1 MGHPMLAV
9 VAQFLGY
16 GRAGGSPLRRTA
28 PGAAHCIARCGTI
41 APMKEVTRNDTH
53 AIAIGAGILGTGG
66 GGSTYLNRL
75 RLDRELAA
83 HGHPLPIISADDVP
97 DDALVCA
104 VGGMGAP
111 TVSNEKLQEGREIY
125 RAVRALEAH
134 LRQPMHA
141 IVIGEIGG
149 GNALGPLVAA
159 LQLGLPAVDGDSM
172 GRAFPELQMDTFMI
186 YGLAP
191 APFVLSDTHGNIT
204 IFQRIGSP
212 QQAEAFARSLTIE
225 MGGSAGLV
233 MPVMT
238 GAELKRTIIRDTLSL
253 AKRIGETVLACRAR
267 SIEPAQTIAELCKGR
282 ILFTGKIIDVERRT
296 VQGFARG
303 NLKIAPFRG
312 VAPPPMSMGGPRG
325 VDSAGGPR
333 GVAPPPKSMG
343 GPRGVL
349 HIDFQNENLIARLGD
364 EVLCAVPDLIT
375 IVSLDDG
382 EAIGTESL
390 RYGLRVAVLGM
401 PAPKELKTAAAL
413 EVVGPRAFGYDVE
426 FCPLPG
432 DLL

>member
-1 MGHPMLAV
+1 ML
-9 VAQFLGY
+9 Q
-16 GRAGGSPLRRTA
+16 S
-28 PGAAHCIARCGTI
+28 
-41 APMKEVTRNDTH
+41 VTLNDTH
-53 AIAIGAGILGTGG
+53 SIAIGAGILGTGG

-75 RLDRELAA
+75 RLDNELRR
-83 HGHPLPIISADDVP
+83 GGKSLPIIRADDVP

-111 TVSNEKLQEGREIY
+111 TVSNEKLQEGREIM

-134 LRQPMHA
+134 LQEKIYA
-141 IVIGEIGG
+141 IIIGEIGG

-186 YGLAP
+186 YGVAPSPFALAD
-191 APFVLSDTHGNIT
+191 AHGNIA
-204 IFQRIGSP
+204 IFPRIGSAK
-212 QQAEAFARSLTIE
+212 QAEDFARSLTIE
-225 MGGSAGLV
+225 MGGSAALV
-233 MPVMT
+233 MPVMS
-238 GAELKRTIIRDTLSL
+238 GADLKRTIIRDTLSL
-253 AKRIGETVLACRAR
+253 AKRIGESVLDCRAR
-267 SIEPAQTIAELCKGR
+267 SIEPAETTAKLCKGR
-282 ILFTGKIIDVERRT
+282 ILFTGKITDVERRT

-303 NLKIAPFRG
+303 QLKIAPFHT
-312 VAPPPMSMGGPRG
+312 ANPSPIPMGR
-325 VDSAGGPR
+325 PR
-333 GVAPPPKSMG
+333 GVAE
-343 GPRGVL
+343 VL
-349 HIDFQNENLIARLGD
+349 QIDFQNENLIARLGD

-401 PAPKELKTAAAL
+401 PAPKELKTPEAL
-413 EVVGPRAFGYDVE
+413 AVVGPRAFGYDID

>member
-1 MGHPMLAV
+1 M
-9 VAQFLGY
+9 Q
-16 GRAGGSPLRRTA
+16 S
-28 PGAAHCIARCGTI
+28 
-41 APMKEVTRNDTH
+41 VTLNDTQ

-75 RLDRELAA
+75 RLDNELRAS
-83 HGHPLPIISADDVP
+83 GKSLPIIRADDVP
-97 DDALVCA
+97 DAALVCA

-111 TVSNEKLQEGREIY
+111 TVSNEKLQEGREIM
-125 RAVRALEAH
+125 RAVRAMEAH

-141 IVIGEIGG
+141 IIIGEIGG

-186 YGLAP
+186 YGVAPSPFALA
-191 APFVLSDTHGNIT
+191 DTQGNIA
-204 IFQRIGSP
+204 IFPRIGSAK
-212 QQAEAFARSLTIE
+212 QAEDFARSLTIE
-225 MGGSAGLV
+225 MGGSAALV
-233 MPVMT
+233 MPVMS
-238 GAELKRTIIRDTLSL
+238 GAELKRSIIRDTLSL
-253 AKRIGETVLACRAR
+253 AKRIGDAVLDCRAR
-267 SIEPAQTIAELCKGR
+267 SIEPAETIAKLCQGR

-303 NLKIAPFRG
+303 RLKIAPFQQ
-312 VAPPPMSMGGPRG
+312 AALPNPSGGPRSLAADERTSG
-325 VDSAGGPR
+325 S
-333 GVAPPPKSMG
+333 
-343 GPRGVL
+343 L
-349 HIDFQNENLIARLGD
+349 QIDFQNENLIARLGD
-364 EVLCAVPDLIT
+364 AVLCAVPDLIT

-401 PAPKELKTAAAL
+401 PAPKELKTPAAL
-413 EVVGPRAFGYDVE
+413 AVVGPRAFGYDVD

>member
-1 MGHPMLAV
+1 MWLLD
-9 VAQFLGY
+9 Q
-16 GRAGGSPLRRTA
+16 
-28 PGAAHCIARCGTI
+28 
-41 APMKEVTRNDTH
+41 EDTQ

-83 HGHPLPIISADDVP
+83 RGESLPIITADEVP

-125 RAVRALEAH
+125 RAVRALEEH
-134 LRQPMHA
+134 LRQPIQA
-141 IVIGEIGG
+141 IIIGEIGG

-186 YGLAP
+186 YGVAP
-191 APFVLSDTHGNIT
+191 APFVLADSHGNIT

-225 MGGSAGLV
+225 MGGSAALV

-253 AKRIGETVLACRAR
+253 AKRIGETVLDCRAR
-267 SIEPAQTIAELCKGR
+267 SIEPAQTIAELCNGR

-303 NLKIAPFRG
+303 RLKIAPFQSETAPSDIYPTPDPSPTGWRG
-312 VAPPPMSMGGPRG
+312 ESKVQPPPIPMGGPRG
-325 VDSAGGPR
+325 VETR
-333 GVAPPPKSMG
+333 GVMQ
-343 GPRGVL
+343 
-349 HIDFQNENLIARLGD
+349 IDFQNENLIARLG
-364 EVLCAVPDLIT
+364 EEALCAVPDLIT

-401 PAPKELKTAAAL
+401 PAPKELKTEAAL
-413 EVVGPRAFGYDVE
+413 AVVGPRAFGYDID